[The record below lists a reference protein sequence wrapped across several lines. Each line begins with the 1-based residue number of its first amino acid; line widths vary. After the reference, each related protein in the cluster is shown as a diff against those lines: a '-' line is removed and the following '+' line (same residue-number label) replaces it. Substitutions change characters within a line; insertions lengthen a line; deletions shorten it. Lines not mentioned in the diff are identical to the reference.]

1 MRKHVVIMGVSS
13 CGKSTVGEL
22 LAQRTGLSFRDGDDM
37 HPAANIEKMAS
48 GQALDDDDRK
58 PWLESIGRFLA
69 EQESGAIVGCSAL
82 KHSYRDI
89 IRAAAP
95 DTVFIHLHGSY
106 ELLKERM
113 SRRTGH
119 FMPVSLLDSQFET
132 LEELRPEEAGLVLD
146 VSATPEELAAAAAE
160 YLQA

>member
-1 MRKHVVIMGVSS
+1 MRKHVVVMGVSS

-22 LAQRTGLSFRDGDDM
+22 LAQRTGLPFRDGDDM

-48 GQALDDDDRK
+48 GQALNDRDRQ

-69 EQESGAIVGCSAL
+69 EHENGAIVGCSAL
-82 KHSYRDI
+82 KHSYREI

-95 DTVFIHLHGSY
+95 DTVFVHLHGSY

-113 SRRTGH
+113 SQRVGH

-132 LEELRPEEAGLVLD
+132 LEDLRPEEAGLVLD
-146 VSATPEELAAAAAE
+146 VSAAPEELAAEAAQ
-160 YLQA
+160 YLQS

>member
-1 MRKHVVIMGVSS
+1 
-13 CGKSTVGEL
+13 
-22 LAQRTGLSFRDGDDM
+22 M

-69 EQESGAIVGCSAL
+69 DQEDGAIVGCSAL
-82 KHSYRDI
+82 KHSYREL

-95 DTVFIHLHGSY
+95 DTVFVHLHGSY

-113 SRRTGH
+113 SQRSGH

-132 LEELRPEEAGLVLD
+132 LEELRPEEAGVVLD
-146 VSATPEELAAAAAE
+146 VSATPEVLAAAAAE
-160 YLQA
+160 YLRA

>member
-1 MRKHVVIMGVSS
+1 MRKHVVVMGVSS

-22 LAQRTGLSFRDGDDM
+22 LAQRTGLPFRDGDDM

-48 GQALDDDDRK
+48 GQALNDLDRK

-69 EQESGAIVGCSAL
+69 EHEDGAIVGCSAL
-82 KHSYRDI
+82 KYSYREI

-95 DTVFIHLHGSY
+95 DTVFVHLHGSY

-113 SRRTGH
+113 SQRVGH

-132 LEELRPEEAGLVLD
+132 LEDLRPEEAGLVLD
-146 VSATPEELAAAAAE
+146 VSAAPEELAAEAAQ
-160 YLQA
+160 YLQS

>member
-1 MRKHVVIMGVSS
+1 MRKHVVVMGVSS

-22 LAQRTGLSFRDGDDM
+22 LAQRTGLPFRDGDDM

-48 GQALDDDDRK
+48 GQALNDLDRQ

-69 EQESGAIVGCSAL
+69 EQENGAIVGCSAL
-82 KHSYRDI
+82 KYSYREI

-95 DTVFIHLHGSY
+95 DTVFVHLHGSY

-113 SRRTGH
+113 SQRVGH

-132 LEELRPEEAGLVLD
+132 LEDLRPEEAGLVLD
-146 VSATPEELAAAAAE
+146 VSAAPEELAAEAAQ
-160 YLQA
+160 YLQS

>member
-22 LAQRTGLSFRDGDDM
+22 LAQRTGLPFRDGDDM

-48 GQALDDDDRK
+48 GQALDDVDRQ

-69 EQESGAIVGCSAL
+69 DQESGAIVGCSAL

-95 DTVFIHLHGSY
+95 DTVFILLHGSY

-132 LEELRPEEAGLVLD
+132 LEELRPEEAGLALD

-160 YLQA
+160 YLGA

>member
-1 MRKHVVIMGVSS
+1 MHKHVVIMGVSS

-22 LAQRTGLSFRDGDDM
+22 LVQHTGLPFQDGDDM

-69 EQESGAIVGCSAL
+69 DQEDGAIVGCSAL
-82 KHSYRDI
+82 KHSYREL

-95 DTVFIHLHGSY
+95 DTVFVHLHGSY
-106 ELLKERM
+106 DLLKERM
-113 SRRTGH
+113 SKRSGH

-132 LEELRPEEAGLVLD
+132 LEELRPEEAGVVLD
-146 VSATPEELAAAAAE
+146 VSARPEELAAAAAK
-160 YLQA
+160 YLQS

>member
-1 MRKHVVIMGVSS
+1 MRKHVVVMGVSS

-22 LAQRTGLSFRDGDDM
+22 LAQRTGLPFRDGDDM

-48 GQALDDDDRK
+48 GQALSDLDRQ

-69 EQESGAIVGCSAL
+69 EHEDGAVVGCSAL
-82 KHSYRDI
+82 KHSYREI

-95 DTVFIHLHGSY
+95 DTVFVHLHGPY

-113 SRRTGH
+113 SHRVGH
-119 FMPVSLLDSQFET
+119 FMPVSLLNSQFET
-132 LEELRPEEAGLVLD
+132 LEDLRPEEAGLVLD
-146 VSATPEELAAAAAE
+146 VSAAPEELAAEAAQ
-160 YLQA
+160 YLQS

>member
-22 LAQRTGLSFRDGDDM
+22 LAQRTGLPFRDGDDM

-48 GQALDDDDRK
+48 GQALNDADRQ

-69 EQESGAIVGCSAL
+69 EHEEGAIVGCSAL
-82 KHSYRDI
+82 KHSYREI

-95 DTVFIHLHGSY
+95 DTGFVHLHGSY

-113 SRRTGH
+113 SQRVGH

-132 LEELRPEEAGLVLD
+132 LEDLHPEEAGLMLD
-146 VSATPEELAAAAAE
+146 VSAAPEELAAEAAQ
-160 YLQA
+160 YLQS

>member
-22 LAQRTGLSFRDGDDM
+22 LAQRTGLPFQDGDDM

-48 GQALDDDDRK
+48 GQALEDDDRQ

-69 EQESGAIVGCSAL
+69 EQEDGAIVGCSAL
-82 KHSYRDI
+82 KHSYREL

-113 SRRTGH
+113 SQRSGH

-132 LEELRPEEAGLVLD
+132 LEELRPEEAGVVLD

>member
-22 LAQRTGLSFRDGDDM
+22 LAQRTGLPFRDGDDM

-48 GQALDDDDRK
+48 GQALNDADRQ

-69 EQESGAIVGCSAL
+69 EHEEGAIVGCSAL
-82 KHSYRDI
+82 KHSYREI

-95 DTVFIHLHGSY
+95 DTVFVHLHGSY

-113 SRRTGH
+113 SQRVGH

-132 LEELRPEEAGLVLD
+132 LEDLHPEEAGLMLD
-146 VSATPEELAAAAAE
+146 VSAAPEELAAEAAQ
-160 YLQA
+160 YLQS

>member
-1 MRKHVVIMGVSS
+1 MRKHVVVMGVSS

-22 LAQRTGLSFRDGDDM
+22 LAQRTGLPFRDGDDM

-48 GQALDDDDRK
+48 GQALNDLDRQ

-69 EQESGAIVGCSAL
+69 EHENGAIVGCSAL
-82 KHSYRDI
+82 KHSYREI

-95 DTVFIHLHGSY
+95 DTVFVHLHGSY

-113 SRRTGH
+113 SHRVGH

-132 LEELRPEEAGLVLD
+132 LEDLRPEEAGLVLD
-146 VSATPEELAAAAAE
+146 VSAAPEDLAAAAAE
-160 YLQA
+160 YLRA

>member
-1 MRKHVVIMGVSS
+1 MRKHVVVMGVSS

-22 LAQRTGLSFRDGDDM
+22 LAQRTGLPFRDGDDM

-48 GQALDDDDRK
+48 GQALNDLDRQ

-69 EQESGAIVGCSAL
+69 EHENGAIVGCSAL
-82 KHSYRDI
+82 KHSYREI

-95 DTVFIHLHGSY
+95 DTVFVHLHGSY

-113 SRRTGH
+113 SQRVGH

-132 LEELRPEEAGLVLD
+132 LEDLRPEEAGLVLD
-146 VSATPEELAAAAAE
+146 VSAAPEDLASAAAE
-160 YLQA
+160 YLRA

>member
-22 LAQRTGLSFRDGDDM
+22 LAQHTGLPFRDGDDM
-37 HPAANIEKMAS
+37 HPAENIEKMAS

-58 PWLESIGRFLA
+58 PWLESIGCFLA
-69 EQESGAIVGCSAL
+69 DQENGAIVGCSAL
-82 KHSYRDI
+82 KYSYREL

-95 DTVFIHLHGSY
+95 DTVFVHLHGSY

-113 SRRTGH
+113 SKRSGH

-132 LEELRPEEAGLVLD
+132 LEELRPEEAGVVLD
-146 VSATPEELAAAAAE
+146 VSATPEELAVAAAE
-160 YLQA
+160 YLRA

>member
-1 MRKHVVIMGVSS
+1 
-13 CGKSTVGEL
+13 
-22 LAQRTGLSFRDGDDM
+22 
-37 HPAANIEKMAS
+37 MAS

-69 EQESGAIVGCSAL
+69 DQEDGAIVGCSAL
-82 KHSYRDI
+82 KHSYREL

-95 DTVFIHLHGSY
+95 DTVFVHLHGSY

-113 SRRTGH
+113 SRRSGH

-132 LEELRPEEAGLVLD
+132 LEELRPEEAGVVLD
-146 VSATPEELAAAAAE
+146 VSARPEELAAAAAK
-160 YLQA
+160 YLQS

>member
-1 MRKHVVIMGVSS
+1 MHKHVVIMGVSS
-13 CGKSTVGEL
+13 CGKSTVWEL
-22 LAQRTGLSFRDGDDM
+22 LAQHTSLPFQDGDDM

-69 EQESGAIVGCSAL
+69 EQEDGAIVGCSAL
-82 KHSYRDI
+82 KHSYREL

-95 DTVFIHLHGSY
+95 DTVFVHLHGSY

-113 SRRTGH
+113 SQRSGH

-132 LEELRPEEAGLVLD
+132 LEELRPEEAGVVLD

-160 YLQA
+160 YLRA